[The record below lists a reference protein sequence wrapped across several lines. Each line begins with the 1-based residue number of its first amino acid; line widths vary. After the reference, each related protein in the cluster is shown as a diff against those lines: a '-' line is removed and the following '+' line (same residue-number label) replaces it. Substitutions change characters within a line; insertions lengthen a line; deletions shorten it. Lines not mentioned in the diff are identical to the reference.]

1 MKQEKPC
8 TCRMAIYVSFQ
19 IKLKWPIVPTD
30 SSQCLLFPGS
40 FETNFWEYIQWA
52 EDINDGLRGYNQNL
66 RGHEKFDLPQTWYS
80 SKKTTSTR
88 SRCSGCLHP
97 KKIMQYNLHFYVKGL
112 FYLEND
118 DKVVQTELLFCL
130 ATNCSGNVTSSLKGL
145 RPLAGT
151 RWSGSNKRS
160 SVRSSVIIKSKKRKK
175 AALKTSKNK

>member
-1 MKQEKPC
+1 MSHGYLC
-8 TCRMAIYVSFQ
+8 IFQ

-40 FETNFWEYIQWA
+40 FETNSWEYIQWA
-52 EDINDGLRGYNQNL
+52 EDINDGVRGYNQNL
-66 RGHEKFDLPQTWYS
+66 RGHEKFDLLQTWYS

-112 FYLEND
+112 FYLVND

-130 ATNCSGNVTSSLKGL
+130 ANNCSSNATSSLKGL

-160 SVRSSVIIKSKKRKK
+160 SVRSSVVIKSKKRRK
-175 AALKTSKNK
+175 AVLKTSKNK